1 MDQLTYL
8 TDPDEAVRTVAR
20 MTAEPWLAADTETM
34 ARPQFAHID
43 GAALSPVTGTVRLV
57 QLCDG
62 RNTVLIDL
70 DQVPASV
77 LKPLE
82 RARLV
87 FHNATFDLQHLAA
100 LGIHIADPACSML
113 ACAMLFGE
121 PTMSLARAAK
131 RVLNKDLNKDEQT
144 SDWAAAALSSEQLQY
159 AAGDVEVLHQLY
171 TVLLQR
177 LQDQGRMQG
186 YRLVRQCLPAV
197 AAAQRHGLL
206 LDTNAHDTL
215 VGQWTHERDDAEQT
229 LRGLI
234 GDLNLRS
241 PKQLT
246 GWLMENLDPAVLQ
259 RWPRSEKKGHLA
271 TKRDTLEQ
279 FATVPLVRP
288 LLTHR
293 NADTRLKTWGHAY
306 QRHLRPDGRLHPGF
320 LLLGA
325 GHTGRMSCRQPNT
338 QNLPRDP
345 ALRACFIAPEG
356 YRILAADF
364 SQIELRIPAL
374 LSGDPV
380 LRDAYTRGRDLH
392 RLIVSAT
399 TGVPEHQVTDAERK
413 KGKAINFLFLYGGG
427 VDTYRTRAFVS
438 YGLDIS
444 EDEAAYHRDVFDQTY
459 AALRW
464 WQSEEYA
471 EHQRVGGVKTVGGR
485 WLPFPDPN
493 DCYTNS
499 RNYPI
504 QGSAAD
510 LQYLAIQRVHNAIQG
525 MDAHLINF
533 VHDELVLEVRADQ
546 VEKVAALVQDQ
557 MTNAFLDLFKSFDP
571 APLAKGLVE
580 IGVGQSYA
588 EAK

>member
-1 MDQLTYL
+1 
-8 TDPDEAVRTVAR
+8 V
-20 MTAEPWLAADTETM
+20 
-34 ARPQFAHID
+34 
-43 GAALSPVTGTVRLV
+43 
-57 QLCDG
+57 
-62 RNTVLIDL
+62 
-70 DQVPASV
+70 
-77 LKPLE
+77 
-82 RARLV
+82 
-87 FHNATFDLQHLAA
+87 
-100 LGIHIADPACSML
+100 LGIHVADPACSML
-113 ACAMLFGE
+113 AAGILTGD

-131 RVLNKDLNKDEQT
+131 RFLGETIAKDEQA
-144 SDWAAAALSSEQLQY
+144 SDWSTAELSESQLRYAAA
-159 AAGDVEVLHQLY
+159 DVEVLHRLY
-171 TVLLQR
+171 TALLQR
-177 LQDQGRMQG
+177 LQDQGLMPA
-186 YRLVRQCLPAV
+186 YRLARQCLPAI

-206 LDTNAHDTL
+206 LDTAAHDNL
-215 VGQWTHERDDAEQT
+215 VDQWTRERDDAEQA

-246 GWLMENLDPAVLQ
+246 GWLIENIDPAVLQ
-259 RWPRSEKKGHLA
+259 RWPRSERSGHLT

-380 LRDAYTRGRDLH
+380 LRDAYARGRDLH

-413 KGKAINFLFLYGGG
+413 QGKAINFLFLYGGG

-438 YGLDIS
+438 YGLDIP
-444 EDEAAYHRDVFDQTY
+444 EDEAAHHRDVFDQTY
-459 AALRW
+459 AQLRW
-464 WQSEEYA
+464 WQSDQYGL
-471 EHQRVGGVKTVGGR
+471 HQQLGGVKTIGGR
-485 WLPFPDPN
+485 WLPFPDPD

-510 LQYLAIQRVHNAIQG
+510 LQYLAIQRVQQAIQG
-525 MDAHLINF
+525 TDAHLVNF
-533 VHDELVLEVRADQ
+533 VHDELVLEVRADLVEQ
-546 VEKVAALVQDQ
+546 VRGLVQDA
-557 MTNAFLDLFKSFDP
+557 MTTAFLELFTDYDP
-571 APLAKGLVE
+571 APLANGLVE
-580 IGVGQSYA
+580 IGVGQNYA